1 MGAGDSVTGEYDIT
15 SSGVGSWVANSTVV
29 FVVGDTVSNAVS
41 AAEGS
46 CVGVSVLDIGKYDAI
61 GTFVGTSLVVGVGAI
76 IAGVGVS
83 GTSASIEGACVGTV
97 VDGIG
102 VGGRVTTQVGI
113 GGDRAATGDGAGT
126 DVVIGGGRR
135 DQRVN
140 LQT

>member
-76 IAGVGVS
+76 IAGVDVS

-97 VDGIG
+97 VDGI
-102 VGGRVTTQVGI
+102 RVTTQVGI